1 MILSCRPILAYRG
14 PARNKKKKAQYK
26 NCKNCGS
33 ANLLESGPDQLC
45 CDCDWHTCFE
55 YVDRGYMNNLQYA
68 YCEHFSKKK
77 TMVDS
82 KVEDANKSSLSS
94 LIAKESTATA
104 DPLETN
110 KSA

>member
-26 NCKNCGS
+26 NCRNCGS
-33 ANLLESGPDQLC
+33 ANLLSSGPDQLC

-77 TMVDS
+77 IRLDS
-82 KVEDANKSSLSS
+82 KVEDVTESIPPSLNS
-94 LIAKESTATA
+94 KETTAA
-104 DPLETN
+104 VPLATN